1 MAQLGDQALPRPET
15 TVQIR
20 VAIQEAEDV
29 EDLEEDD
36 EGTLAQ
42 AAGDPARY
50 LSPGWGS
57 ASEEEPSRGH
67 SSATTSGGENE
78 REELEPE
85 WKPPDEALI
94 RKLVD
99 QIEFYFSDENL
110 EKDAFLLKHVR
121 RNKLGYVSVK
131 LLTSFKK
138 SGILALKWYYPHLGL
153 IFPLQLNL
161 YGSILTDISGGM
173 TQVIGVLEVKH
184 LTRDWRTTAHA
195 LKYSVT
201 LELNEDHRKVRRTT
215 PVPLFPNEN
224 LPSKMLLV
232 YDLHLSPKLWATA
245 TPLAT
250 SQTTPQK
257 NGRVQEKVMEHLL
270 KLFGTFGVI
279 SSVRILKPGRELPP
293 DIRRISSRYSQVG
306 TQECAIVEFEEIDA
320 AIKAHE
326 FMVTESQGRDNMKAV
341 LIGMKPPKKKPLK
354 DKNHDDEPTASTHLS
369 RSLNKRVEELQYM
382 GDESSAN
389 SSSDPE
395 SNPTSPM
402 AGRRHMA
409 TNKLSPSGHQNI
421 FLSPNAS
428 PCSSPW
434 SSPLAQRK
442 GVSRKSPLAE
452 DGRLNFSTSPEIFR
466 KCMDYSSDSSITPSG
481 SPWVRRRRQAEM
493 GTQEKS
499 PGASPLLSR
508 KMQTADGLPVGVL
521 RLPRGPDN
529 TRGFHGG
536 HERSRACT

>member
-1 MAQLGDQALPRPET
+1 MAQPCEEALPTPET
-15 TVQIR
+15 AVQIR

-29 EDLEEDD
+29 EELED
-36 EGTLAQ
+36 EEEGAE
-42 AAGDPARY
+42 ARSAGDPARY

-67 SSATTSGGENE
+67 SGATTSGGENE
-78 REELEPE
+78 REDLEQE
-85 WKPPDEALI
+85 WQPPDEELI
-94 RKLVD
+94 KKLVD

-138 SGILALKWYYPHLGL
+138 
-153 IFPLQLNL
+153 
-161 YGSILTDISGGM
+161 
-173 TQVIGVLEVKH
+173 VKH

-201 LELNEDHRKVRRTT
+201 LELNEDHRK
-215 PVPLFPNEN
+215 
-224 LPSKMLLV
+224 
-232 YDLHLSPKLWATA
+232 LWA
-245 TPLAT
+245 LA
-250 SQTTPQK
+250 TPQK

-306 TQECAIVEFEEIDA
+306 TQECAIVEFEEVEA

-326 FMVTESQGRDNMKAV
+326 FMISESQGKESMKAV
-341 LIGMKPPKKKPLK
+341 LIGMKPPKKKPSK
-354 DKNHDDEPTASTHLS
+354 EKNQDEESTSSIHLNK
-369 RSLNKRVEELQYM
+369 SLNRRVEELQYM

-395 SNPTSPM
+395 SNPTSPL
-402 AGRRHMA
+402 AGRRHVV
-409 TNKLSPSGHQNI
+409 TNKLSPSGHQNL

-428 PCSSPW
+428 PCTSPW
-434 SSPLAQRK
+434 NSPLAQRK
-442 GVSRKSPLAE
+442 GISRKSPLAE
-452 DGRLNFSTSPEIFR
+452 EGRLNLSASPEIFR
-466 KCMDYSSDSSITPSG
+466 KCMDYSSDSSVTPSG

-499 PGASPLLSR
+499 PRVSPLLSR

-536 HERSRACT
+536 HERSRAYV

>member
-1 MAQLGDQALPRPET
+1 MAQAGEEALTGPEPA
-15 TVQIR
+15 VQIR

-29 EDLEEDD
+29 EEPEDEE
-36 EGTLAQ
+36 EGTEARG
-42 AAGDPARY
+42 AGDPARY

-67 SSATTSGGENE
+67 SGTTSGGENE
-78 REELEPE
+78 HEDGEQE
-85 WKPPDEALI
+85 WKPPDQELI

-99 QIEFYFSDENL
+99 QIEFYFSDANL

-138 SGILALKWYYPHLGL
+138 
-153 IFPLQLNL
+153 
-161 YGSILTDISGGM
+161 
-173 TQVIGVLEVKH
+173 VKH

-195 LKYSVT
+195 LKYSMS

-232 YDLHLSPKLWATA
+232 YDLYLSPKLWA
-245 TPLAT
+245 LA
-250 SQTTPQK
+250 TPQK

-293 DIRRISSRYSQVG
+293 DIRRVSSRYSQVG
-306 TQECAIVEFEEIDA
+306 TQECAIVEFEEVEA
-320 AIKAHE
+320 AIRAHE
-326 FMVTESQGRDNMKAV
+326 FMVTESQGRENMKAV
-341 LIGMKPPKKKPLK
+341 LIGMKPPKKKPPK
-354 DKNHDDEPTASTHLS
+354 DKNQDEEPAASIHLNK
-369 RSLNKRVEELQYM
+369 SLNKRVEELQYM

-402 AGRRHMA
+402 AGRRHVVTA
-409 TNKLSPSGHQNI
+409 KLSPAGHQNL

-452 DGRLNFSTSPEIFR
+452 EGRLNCSASPEIFR
-466 KCMDYSSDSSITPSG
+466 KCTDYSSDSSITPSG

-508 KMQTADGLPVGVL
+508 RMQTADGLPVGVL

-536 HERSRACT
+536 HQRGRACV